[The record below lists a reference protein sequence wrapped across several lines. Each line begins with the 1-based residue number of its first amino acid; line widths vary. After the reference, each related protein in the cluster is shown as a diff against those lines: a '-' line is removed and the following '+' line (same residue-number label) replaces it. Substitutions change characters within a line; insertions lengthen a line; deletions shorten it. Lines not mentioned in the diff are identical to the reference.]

1 MKNWEEIVGGRLSL
15 ILAVFFVILSAGY
28 FLKEIWNALS
38 LPLRFLLSAIIGI
51 GFITTGGLI
60 KSKTQK
66 IFYEAVTSIGF
77 SILLT
82 TNFVAVFFK
91 TIDLSLAF
99 VFQAIILFVL
109 IIFTIKFS
117 SVFLSFITILGGYFP
132 IFFFGVN
139 PNFSFLYITL
149 LNLSVVF
156 TSTYKRFSTIGYINF
171 FVFIISF
178 SFTFYKILNNF
189 LQDQISLP
197 ILLTY
202 TLINYVIFSASIL
215 IYSIIKKQDIIRL
228 DQDYLF
234 VINFIFYI
242 IGQLIINNYVE
253 NFAFLYSGLYTM
265 FFFFTNIG
273 IYFLSRNIG
282 ETLENLATV
291 LTLNTGFLTGL
302 SFLLISNS
310 DYLWILY
317 FLITAII
324 FSLIKD
330 KKGNFF
336 YYSLSLLIISF
347 FVFIFY
353 LIFNIDS
360 LNFGNILLSFFIILA
375 VLCLITFNYER
386 VKSVDYV
393 EFSKSFFL
401 MELFVGSLLTIWIK
415 YIPFIKK
422 LFEIIEKIDYP
433 LSIVPIIILSFFY
446 FIILPIIFS
455 LPIILTFLVT
465 NKIIKEKEYLFY
477 SFSLWFSPLILVF
490 IVSLN
495 KMIIESSLLLIL
507 LLIFI
512 NGIILFKKIFAST
525 KTGDFRIWLIG
536 LIITIIHLFILNIL
550 QIPNTQQILIGILH
564 SISIIFAILGVT
576 SILLYDYLK
585 YNKQIDD
592 IFIRSAGISFFI
604 NLLFIVI
611 SLLIIQIVPII
622 NEEFY
627 LKYTKEWYPFFNI
640 RFISFIFLIAASLF
654 LYHRSN
660 TMLSKNE
667 EMAIDYKILGNTM
680 IIFINLFVLIGFS
693 QEILHIFYNSNLPS
707 WKIYY
712 TLVISTIWI
721 VYSFFAIYIGIKV
734 NSKIWRH
741 TGFTISLL
749 AIINAFT
756 VIFYD
761 IPSIFKAILSFIMG
775 LSLLLV
781 AYLFNRV
788 GIKANE
794 NHNNSKT

>member
-1 MKNWEEIVGGRLSL
+1 MKNWEEIVGGRLFL

-28 FLKEIWNALS
+28 FLKEIWNAIS

-99 VFQAIILFVL
+99 VFQAIILFAL

-139 PNFSFLYITL
+139 PNFSLLYITL

-178 SFTFYKILNNF
+178 SFTFYKIFNNF

-234 VINFIFYI
+234 IINFIFYI

-273 IYFLSRNIG
+273 IYFLSRSIG
-282 ETLENLATV
+282 ENLENLATV
-291 LTLNTGFLTGL
+291 LSLNTGFLTGL
-302 SFLLISNS
+302 SFLLISNF

-336 YYSLSLLIISF
+336 YYSLSHIIISF

-401 MELFVGSLLTIWIK
+401 MELFVGSLLTIWAK

-422 LFEIIEKIDYP
+422 LFETTERTDYFFF
-433 LSIVPIIILSFFY
+433 IVSIIILSVVY
-446 FIILPIIFS
+446 FIILSIIFS
-455 LPIILTFLVT
+455 FPIILTFLIT

-477 SFSLWFSPLILVF
+477 SFSLWFFPLILVF
-490 IVSLN
+490 MVSLN
-495 KMIIESSLLLIL
+495 RMITESFLLFIL
-507 LLIFI
+507 FLIFI
-512 NGIILFKKIFAST
+512 NIILFKKIFAST
-525 KTGDFRIWLIG
+525 KSGDFRIWLIG

-550 QIPNTQQILIGILH
+550 QIPYPQQTLVGILH
-564 SISIIFAILGVT
+564 SISILFAILGVA

-592 IFIRSAGISFFI
+592 VFIRSAGISFFI

-611 SLLIIQIVPII
+611 SLLIIQIIPII

-667 EMAIDYKILGNTM
+667 EMAIDYKTLGNTM

-693 QEILHIFYNSNLPS
+693 QEILHIFYNSNLLN

-741 TGFTISLL
+741 AGFAISLL